1 MRVRPFPRPPADAS
15 RESTLP
21 AAALVL
27 GVFGL
32 FWLLPAHFKPIPAI
46 VVIALD
52 ALLVLLLV
60 VFVPHRH
67 ALLERWQ
74 RIVVMIVMAGISVT
88 NAYGLVR
95 LVQTLLTKS
104 QVLTGRELILSAAVI
119 WLSNVIVFGLWY
131 WELDSGGPHARAAVR
146 DDPGLSRLPDFQFP
160 QLENPRLAPAHWRP
174 QLLDYVYFSFTNGSA
189 FSPTDVMPLTHWAK
203 VLMAIQSGSSFLL
216 IVLVTARAVNVL

>member
-1 MRVRPFPRPPADAS
+1 MRIRPFPKPPATAS

-21 AAALVL
+21 AAVLVVISFALY
-27 GVFGL
+27 
-32 FWLLPAHFKPIPAI
+32 WLLPGHFRPVPAMVMI
-46 VVIALD
+46 VLVVILIA
-52 ALLVLLLV
+52 LLLV
-60 VFVPHRH
+60 FVPSRH
-67 ALLERWQ
+67 AAVARWQ
-74 RIVVMIVMAGISVT
+74 RALVMFVIAAITIS
-88 NAYGLVR
+88 NAYDLVR
-95 LVQTLLTKS
+95 LIEALLSKN
-104 QVLTGRELILSAAVI
+104 QPMTGRELILSAAVI

>member
-1 MRVRPFPRPPADAS
+1 MPLRPFPSPPADAT

-32 FWLLPAHFKPIPAI
+32 FWLLPAHFKPVPAAI
-46 VVIALD
+46 VLSLD
-52 ALLVLLLV
+52 VLLVLLLV

-74 RIVVMIVMAGISVT
+74 RIVVMVVMAGISIT
-88 NAYGLVR
+88 NAYGLIR
-95 LVQTLLTKS
+95 LLQTLLTKN

-119 WLSNVIVFGLWY
+119 WLTNVVVFGLWY
-131 WELDSGGPHARAAVR
+131 WELDGGGPHARAAVH
-146 DDPGLSRLPDFQFP
+146 DAPDADGFPDFQFP
-160 QLENPRLAPAHWRP
+160 QLENPRLAPPGWRP
-174 QLLDYVYFSFTNGSA
+174 RLLDYVYFSFSNGSA

-203 VLMAIQSGSSFLL
+203 LLMMVQSGSSLLL